1 MPIRILCLHGMAIN
15 GQIFESQTAAF
26 RSLLPDDYE
35 FTFVDGPYSCKP
47 DLGIASVY
55 PGPYLCWYRT
65 PTTESVTRA
74 HQRVRSIMAEKGPF
88 DGVMG
93 FSQVCWYCLFS
104 LQASPLL
111 SKILFSLEDH
121 LSETQQGAAVAVSMI
136 LHHQLEHPSS
146 APLFRFAIF
155 IGSPLPFSH
164 SLMHGIDT
172 RSYFGVPYGLDCRLF
187 DKYKRPNKVPGY
199 LITPDRYLKDDSD
212 DEGTVS
218 SSSTDE
224 EESPIAT
231 PLETPS
237 PAGEGVFYQMFHST
251 ADEVRMNIP
260 TVHIFGRKDPW
271 YLHSKDVLQLACPEN
286 ASVLEHCYGHEVPRH
301 LSEEICDLIE
311 SAVVSAEAF

>member
-1 MPIRILCLHGMAIN
+1 MPMRILCLHGMAIN
-15 GQIFESQTAAF
+15 GQIFESQTAPF

-93 FSQVCWYCLFS
+93 FSQ
-104 LQASPLL
+104 
-111 SKILFSLEDH
+111 
-121 LSETQQGAAVAVSMI
+121 GAAVAASMI
-136 LHHQLEHPSS
+136 LHHQLEHPS
-146 APLFRFAIF
+146 APPLFRFAIF

-187 DKYKRPNKVPGY
+187 ADYKRPHKVPGY

-224 EESPIAT
+224 DESPIAT

-311 SAVVSAEAF
+311 SAVVSAEGF